1 MPRSFGHYLSCAV
14 IASFFAMP
22 ALQSFAQAP
31 SPPGEVPV
39 ALTCHDFQRNP
50 DGSWSPVRPV
60 VLSGVALSP
69 STHYKKGDV
78 LAGVPLPEVLEKQCA
93 NPKAK

>member
-1 MPRSFGHYLSCAV
+1 MTRSLGRYFSSAV
-14 IASFFAMP
+14 ITSLFAIP

-39 ALTCHDFQRNP
+39 ALTCRDFQKNP
-50 DGSWSPVRPV
+50 DGSWSPVHPV
-60 VLSGVALSP
+60 VLSGMALSP
-69 STHYKKGDV
+69 SAHYKKGDV

-93 NPKAK
+93 HLKAK